1 MKSMEKALV
10 GSVLVA
16 MISVIFFSIPT
27 VTAAGPLDLTG
38 VKNFALLANTFTAG
52 AGTTLNGDLGYT
64 VPPATLPTVN
74 GITFIS
80 TDSTYISAQAIQ
92 AMLIASANN
101 STQSGACT
109 TTLTAATVLDSLAQ
123 PLTPGVYCI
132 TGAVS
137 INEKITLSGDGVYIF
152 RMGGALNTVA
162 NSVVNLVG
170 DAKAD
175 NVFWVPVGATTL
187 GANSV
192 FAGNV
197 LSDAAITVSTTV
209 TMDGRILSNGAVT
222 TGALATIIAPIGI
235 TPPVDTTPP
244 VITLL
249 GPNPQI
255 IQDGG
260 VYTELGAS
268 VSDLDNVGLVVTIV
282 STAVNTNL
290 VGSYLVTYNAVDTAG
305 NHATLVTRTVN
316 VVAIITPPTVT
327 PGIIS
332 LFDQISCEA
341 PSVGGVWDYRT
352 SECTV
357 TTLVIGP
364 GDNLVVASNVVF
376 NIGTVTSSGS
386 IENWGTINI
395 ASGGVITTSGI
406 FRNHGLIASNNGTIT
421 NSGPF
426 NNFGTL
432 ASSGTIT
439 NGPTGVIQNSGII
452 TSSGVITSSGTILV
466 NETGKLI
473 NAGGILTNTLNL
485 VNNGTIMTSGTF
497 TNSGPVENTG
507 SIENQGLITNSNS
520 ITNTF
525 GSISN
530 LCGGSITNSGTITVH
545 TVQNICVA

>member
-10 GSVLVA
+10 VSVLVT
-16 MISVIFFSIPT
+16 MISVIFFSIQI

-38 VKNFALLANTFTAG
+38 INNFAILANTYTNSG
-52 AGTTLNGDLGYT
+52 EGTVLNGNLGYT
-64 VPPATLPTVN
+64 VPPANSPTIS
-74 GITFIS
+74 GTTFIS
-80 TDSTYISAQAIQ
+80 TDSTYISAEAIQ

-137 INEKITLSGDGVYIF
+137 INNVITLSGDGVYIF

-162 NSVVNLVG
+162 NSVVRLDG

-192 FAGNV
+192 FTGNV
-197 LSDAAITVSTTV
+197 LSNAAITIGTTV
-209 TMDGRILSNGAVT
+209 SMNGRILSNGAVT
-222 TGALATIIAPIGI
+222 TGSLVTITATKDI
-235 TPPVDTTPP
+235 TPLVDTTPP
-244 VITLL
+244 VTQ
-249 GPNPQI
+249 G
-255 IQDGG
+255 
-260 VYTELGAS
+260 
-268 VSDLDNVGLVVTIV
+268 
-282 STAVNTNL
+282 
-290 VGSYLVTYNAVDTAG
+290 
-305 NHATLVTRTVN
+305 
-316 VVAIITPPTVT
+316 IIT
-327 PGIIS
+327 

-341 PSVGGVWDYRT
+341 PSVGGVWNYRT

-406 FRNHGLIASNNGTIT
+406 FSNHSMIASNNGTIT

-432 ASSGTIT
+432 TSSGTIT
-439 NGPTGVIQNSGII
+439 NGPTGVIQSSGII
-452 TSSGVITSSGTILV
+452 TSRSVITSSGTILV

-530 LCGGSITNSGTITVH
+530 LCGGKITNSGTITGN
-545 TVQNICVA
+545 TVQNICQVV